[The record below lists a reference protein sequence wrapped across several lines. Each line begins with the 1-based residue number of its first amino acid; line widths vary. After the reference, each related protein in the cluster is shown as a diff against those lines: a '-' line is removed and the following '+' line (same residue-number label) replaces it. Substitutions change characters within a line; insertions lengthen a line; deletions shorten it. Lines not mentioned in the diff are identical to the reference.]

1 MDKLLFADED
11 DAPPDD
17 DAQAVLDDQAAAV
30 KSPLPS
36 SRFPWAKGT
45 NDDEPK
51 KPRCSFF
58 EGYSLHADLAI
69 HQKERRKLERLLR
82 YGLRASLCTEEAL
95 A

>member
-1 MDKLLFADED
+1 MPRPTTMPRLGSTTR
-11 DAPPDD
+11 
-17 DAQAVLDDQAAAV
+17 AAAV